1 MFLACRVHVMLLGEL
16 FSGLIIWQ
24 RTTVWCSLPCGG
36 SSLPLKVF
44 HRCLQFLDLRPCGLS
59 PHGLLCLLVASL
71 FSPYLGADLLSF
83 NSV

>member
-59 PHGLLCLLVASL
+59 PTRFIMFIGGLLVQPVFGS
-71 FSPYLGADLLSF
+71 
-83 NSV
+83 